1 MNYCLAFPPNNRAK
15 LRAAVYGVQV
25 MHAPQSAKT
34 ALRSRRGLLE
44 MTAAAGL
51 TIAGF
56 LIVLSQ
62 PPVTVF
68 AQAASVPVSELMA
81 GEALPDI
88 ALGSSDAPVTIIE
101 YASMTC
107 PHCAAFY
114 ATSFPDLK
122 SKYIDTG
129 KVRFIFREFPLD
141 PLAAAASML
150 ARCAGDDKR
159 NAIVDLLFAQQKNW
173 AFTQKP
179 LEALAGVLKQTGMSQ
194 SGFDACLK
202 NQDLYNKIAKVHDH
216 AAEKFS
222 VTATPTFFIN
232 GKKENGE
239 MPPDALAKLIDPLLK
254 G

>member
-1 MNYCLAFPPNNRAK
+1 MHSPKNAQST
-15 LRAAVYGVQV
+15 LRC
-25 MHAPQSAKT
+25 H
-34 ALRSRRGLLE
+34 RGLLE
-44 MTAAAGL
+44 MAAAAGL
-51 TIAGF
+51 TIAGLF
-56 LIVLSQ
+56 VLGD
-62 PPVTVF
+62 PPVPVL
-68 AQAASVPVSELMA
+68 AQAAGVPVSELMA

-88 ALGSSDAPVTIIE
+88 ALGAKDAPVTIVE

-114 ATSFPDLK
+114 ANTFPDLK

-173 AFTQKP
+173 AYTDKP
-179 LEALAGVLKQTGMSQ
+179 LEALSNLLKQTGMTQ
-194 SGFDACLK
+194 SNFEACLN

-216 AAEKFS
+216 AAEKFG

-232 GKKENGE
+232 GKKANGE
-239 MPPDALAKLIDPLLK
+239 MPLDALAKLIDPLLK
-254 G
+254 S

>member
-1 MNYCLAFPPNNRAK
+1 MRSPK
-15 LRAAVYGVQV
+15 T
-25 MHAPQSAKT
+25 AKT
-34 ALRSRRGLLE
+34 TLRSHRDMLE
-44 MTAAAGL
+44 IATAIGL
-51 TIAGF
+51 TIAG
-56 LIVLSQ
+56 IVVIGDS
-62 PPVTVF
+62 PIPVL
-68 AQAASVPVSELMA
+68 AQSAGVPLTELMA

-88 ALGSSDAPVTIIE
+88 ALGASNAPVTIVE

-114 ATSFPDLK
+114 ANTFPDLK

-173 AFTQKP
+173 AFTDKP
-179 LEALAGVLKQTGMSQ
+179 VEALTGLLKQTGMSQ
-194 SGFDACLK
+194 SSFEACLK
-202 NQDLYNKIAKVHDH
+202 NQDLYNKIAQVHDH
-216 AAEKFS
+216 AAEKFG

-239 MPPDALAKLIDPLLK
+239 MSPDALEKLLDPLLK
-254 G
+254 S